1 MKDELLEL
9 TVNVSENIPWR
20 YIWQLFLDFFF
31 LNHLVLVQ
39 AFFFLLQQTCLS
51 VINLFSQKIYDYAQE
66 IIWIFKV
73 LFF

>member
-39 AFFFLLQQTCLS
+39 AFFFLLQRTCLS
-51 VINLFSQKIYDYAQE
+51 VINLFSQKI
-66 IIWIFKV
+66 
-73 LFF
+73 